1 MNISCKNQ
9 TYSTEFN
16 CFMLIVAYLK
26 KRHVGVDIFALSAF
40 NHLTVSSSV
49 LASKTII
56 MPANVKPSGFEK
68 VQGYIFQ

>member
-9 TYSTEFN
+9 TYSTQFN
-16 CFMLIVAYLK
+16 GFMLIVAYLK
-26 KRHVGVDIFALSAF
+26 THVGVDIYALSAF
-40 NHLTVSSSV
+40 THLTVSSSV

-68 VQGYIFQ
+68 L